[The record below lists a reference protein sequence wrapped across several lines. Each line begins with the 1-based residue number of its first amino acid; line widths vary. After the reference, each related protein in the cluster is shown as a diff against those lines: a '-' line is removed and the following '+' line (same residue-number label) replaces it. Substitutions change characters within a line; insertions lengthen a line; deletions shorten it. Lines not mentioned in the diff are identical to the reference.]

1 MYTILRSFDEL
12 TSPSEKKLTMNP
24 LQKKLGLAALAIG
37 IATAGIFYF
46 TTSKGKKPAVDFINP
61 AFGEYISFYTS
72 GVISSASPIRI
83 SLAQGVADSSEIG
96 QEVSAKVFDF
106 SPGIKGK
113 TIWLDNRTL
122 EFRPA
127 SPMTSA
133 QVYEVN
139 FYLSKLLSV
148 PPDLSTFNYTF
159 QVIPQNFEISI
170 DNIKPYVKTELKRQ
184 KIEGTL
190 FTADLAEA
198 TVVEKIISA
207 KQDGKN
213 LTITWAHAGDG
224 KQHNFVIEEV
234 ARGEQAS
241 KVTLSSAGKSLGI
254 DRDEL
259 QEVEIPSLSD
269 FKLMNAKV
277 IQNPNQYIVLQF
289 SDPLK
294 EKQDLNGLIQIKGLP
309 SLDFDIH
316 DNEVWVYPPVR
327 QTGNKTVYIE
337 AGIRNILDYK
347 MKSAAT
353 TEVVF
358 EQVAPAIRFT
368 SKGSILPS
376 TDGLVLPFEAV
387 NLNAVDVQIT
397 KIYENNILQFLQTN
411 NLAGGYE
418 LYRVGTQL
426 VNKTIA
432 LDNVGVTDLGKWNR
446 YTLNIAELINTEPGA
461 IYQVKVNF
469 NKSYSVFNCDDLQ
482 TPAQEADQFSEQE
495 SDGEY
500 YEGDDE
506 YYEEDDYDW
515 SQRDNP
521 CNSAYYSSD
530 RNIIKNILASDLGLL
545 AKSSGAGNTLVF
557 VTDLKTTE
565 PLSGIK
571 VELYDYQQQ
580 LLAEATTDA
589 EGKINF
595 ETKKQ
600 PFAVIAKN
608 GAQRGYLK
616 VADGDALSLST
627 FDVSGEYVQKGLKGF
642 LYGERGVWRP
652 GDSLY
657 LTFLLEDKS
666 KTLPAAHPV
675 VLELSNPQGQVVNR
689 LLRSTSVN
697 GFYKFATATPYDAP
711 TGNWTANVKAGGLNI
726 SQTIK
731 IETVKPNRLKIN
743 FDVGA
748 EKLTS
753 PNVTATLDVKWL
765 HGAPGR
771 NLKAEFEVLLVKAT
785 TQFEKYLDYIFE
797 DPSREFYSE
806 TQSVFE
812 GSTDSEGKATVN
824 ASLETSSTAPG
835 FLNAIFRGK
844 VFEESGN
851 FSIDRFSVPYY
862 PYESFVG
869 LKTPEGEKY
878 SGILYLDKPHTIAI
892 ATVDA
897 NGTPVSRNGVEMS
910 VYKID
915 WRWWWDNS
923 EESAANY
930 VEGSYSQLVKSGTT
944 NTSNGKG
951 TWQFEIKTPEWGR
964 YFVRACDP
972 ASGHC
977 TGKIVYVDE
986 PGWASRSRDDGENG
1000 GATLLSFTTD
1010 KGLYAIG
1017 EKINVTIPGSANGR
1031 ALISVENGSKVLQTY
1046 WVQTQAGENKFSFE
1060 ATDEM
1065 TPNVYVHVSLL
1076 QPHSQTVNDL
1086 PIRLYGV
1093 VPVKVEDPNTHL
1105 EPILTM
1111 PEVLEP
1117 GEKVTL
1123 KISEKSKRKMTYT
1136 IAMVDEGL
1144 LDLTRFKTPDAW
1156 NRFYSR
1162 EALGVRTWDV
1172 FDHVL
1177 GAFGANIERLLA
1189 IGGDAE
1195 LAASKEDDARANR
1208 FKPVVKFLGPFTLNG
1223 NSDEHTFVMPQ
1234 YIGSVKTMVVA
1245 GYEGAYG
1252 KTEKATPVRKP
1263 LMVLATLPRV
1273 LGPQEKLKLPVT
1285 LFTQEKS
1292 IKNVRVEVKV
1302 SGPVSLPNGSAQ
1314 SVNMS
1319 PTGDMTVE
1327 FDVDVKAE
1335 IGVAKIEVIA
1345 SSGSFKASDV
1355 IEIEVRNPNT
1365 PVTRTTES
1373 ILDAGKS
1380 WNSEVTP
1387 FGIAGTN
1394 TAVLEISNLPPV
1406 NLGSRLRYLI
1416 QYPHGC
1422 IEQTTSS
1429 VFPQLYLSNVK
1440 VLTEPEQNTIQRNIT
1455 AGVERLKSFAQRD
1468 GGFGYWP
1475 GTAENSDPWGT
1486 SYAGHFLLE
1495 AEKKGYYIPAD
1506 LLKRWKNFQKNKA
1519 QEWRRNDNYYNTDL
1533 MQAYRLYT
1541 LALAGSPEM
1550 GAMNRLREQGNLS
1563 STAAWMLAASYAKA
1577 GQIEAAKK
1585 LVEKLSS
1592 VVKPYRELSYCY
1604 GSELRDK
1611 ALIMETLL
1619 ALGDKAKS
1627 FEMLKEISKA
1637 LSNNNYWMST
1647 QEVSFCL
1654 KAVGSFAGMEKR
1666 GDLKF
1671 SYTVGGKKITTSTE
1685 LPLAQVQIPI
1695 AGAKK
1700 EAIQVVN
1707 ESGGILF
1714 ARVISEGTPARGQE
1728 EDEQS
1733 NLTLTVRYTDSD
1745 GNEIDPA
1752 QVQQGTEFLAE
1763 VNVQHTGRR
1772 SAYENLALAQVFP
1785 SGWEINNLRLQEA
1798 EESVKSSSFS
1808 YQDIRDD
1815 RVYTYFDLNPNERK
1829 TFRVLLTA
1837 SYAGTYYLPAIS
1849 CEAMY
1854 DKSIYARRKGREV
1867 EVVKVAGV
1875 Q

>member
-1 MYTILRSFDEL
+1 
-12 TSPSEKKLTMNP
+12 MNP
-24 LQKKLGLAALAIG
+24 LWKKLGLAALAIG

-46 TTSKGKKPAVDFINP
+46 TTSKGKKPVPDFINP
-61 AFGEYISFYTS
+61 AFGEYISFYTA
-72 GVISSASPIRI
+72 GVVSSASPIRI
-83 SLAQGVADSSEIG
+83 SLAKAVADSTEIG
-96 QEVSAKVFDF
+96 QEVSANVFDF
-106 SPGIKGK
+106 SPNIKGK
-113 TIWLDNRTL
+113 TVWLDGRTL

-127 SPMTSA
+127 SPMASA
-133 QVYEVN
+133 QVYEVD
-139 FYLSKLLSV
+139 FYLSKLLTV
-148 PPDLSTFNYTF
+148 PADLSTFKYTF
-159 QVIPQNFEISI
+159 QVIPQNFEVSI

-190 FTADLAEA
+190 STADLAAA
-198 TVVEKIISA
+198 TDVEKILSA
-207 KQDGKN
+207 QQGPKK
-213 LTITWAHAGDG
+213 LSITWAHAGDG
-224 KQHNFVIEEV
+224 KQHTFVIEDV
-234 ARGEQAS
+234 VRGEQAS
-241 KVTLSSAGKSLGI
+241 KVTVSSIGKSLGI
-254 DRDEL
+254 DRDES

-277 IQNPNQYIVLQF
+277 VQNPNQYVVLQF

-294 EKQDLNGLIQIKGLP
+294 EKQELEGLIQIKGLP

-327 QTGNKTVYIE
+327 QAGSKTIYIE

-347 MKSAAT
+347 MKNATT

-358 EQVAPAIRFT
+358 EQVAPAVRFT

-387 NLNAVDVQIT
+387 NLNAVDVLIT

-418 LYRVGTQL
+418 LYRVGTQVL
-426 VNKTIA
+426 NKTIA

-461 IYQVKVNF
+461 IYQVRVNF
-469 NKSYSVFNCDDLQ
+469 NRSYSVFNCDGSQ
-482 TPAQEADQFSEQE
+482 AVAEEADQFSEE
-495 SDGEY
+495 GGDGEY
-500 YEGDDE
+500 YEGDGD
-506 YYEEDDYDW
+506 YYEGDDYDW

-530 RNIIKNILASDLGLL
+530 RNISKNILASDLGLL

-580 LLAEATTDA
+580 LITEATTDA
-589 EGKINF
+589 DGKVNF
-595 ETKKQ
+595 ETKTQ

-616 VADGDALSLST
+616 VSDGDALSLST

-689 LLRSTSVN
+689 LVRSTSEN
-697 GFYKFATATPYDAP
+697 GFYKFTTATPHDAP
-711 TGNWTANVKAGGLNI
+711 TGNWTANVKAGGLEI
-726 SQTIK
+726 SQTVK

-748 EKLTS
+748 DKLTS
-753 PNVTATLDVKWL
+753 PNLTANLDVKWL

-785 TQFEKYLDYIFE
+785 TQFEKYPDYIFE

-812 GSTDSEGKATVN
+812 GSTDSDGKATIN
-824 ASLETSSTAPG
+824 ASLETSSAAPG

-844 VFEESGN
+844 VYEESGN
-851 FSIDRFSVPYY
+851 FSIDRFNIPYY

-878 SGILYLDKPHTIAI
+878 SGILYLDKPHTIDI
-892 ATVDA
+892 ATVNA
-897 NGTPVSRNGVEMS
+897 NGAPVSRNGVEMS

-930 VEGSYSQLVKSGTT
+930 VEGSYSQLVKSGTA

-972 ASGHC
+972 VSGHC

-1010 KGLYAIG
+1010 KGSYNIG
-1017 EKINVTIPGSANGR
+1017 EKVNMTIPGSANGR
-1031 ALISVENGSKVLQTY
+1031 ALVSVENGSKVLQTY
-1046 WVQTQAGENKFSFE
+1046 WIQTQAGENKFSFE
-1060 ATDEM
+1060 ATDAM
-1065 TPNVYVHVSLL
+1065 TPNVYVHISLL
-1076 QPHSQTVNDL
+1076 QPHSQTTNDL

-1105 EPILTM
+1105 DPILTM

-1117 GEKVTL
+1117 GEKVTI

-1208 FKPVVKFLGPFTLNG
+1208 FKPVVKFLGPFTLDG
-1223 NSDEHTFVMPQ
+1223 GSDEHTFVMPQ

-1273 LGPQEKLKLPVT
+1273 LGPEEKVKLPIT
-1285 LFTQEKS
+1285 LFTQEKA

-1302 SGPVSLPNGSAQ
+1302 SGPVSLPNGASQ
-1314 SVNMS
+1314 TVSMG
-1319 PTGDMTVE
+1319 PTGDMTLD
-1327 FDVDVKAE
+1327 FDLNVKGE

-1345 SSGSFKASDV
+1345 SSGSFKSTDV

-1365 PVTRTTES
+1365 PVTRSTE
-1373 ILDAGKS
+1373 IVLEAGKT
-1380 WNSEVTP
+1380 WNSEVSP

-1394 TAVLEISNLPPV
+1394 SAVLEISNLPPV
-1406 NLGSRLRYLI
+1406 NIGSRLRYLI
-1416 QYPHGC
+1416 QYPYGC

-1429 VFPQLYLSNVK
+1429 VFPQLYLSSVK
-1440 VLTEPEQNTIQRNIT
+1440 ALTETEQNTIQRNVT
-1455 AGVERLKSFAQRD
+1455 AGIERLKSFVQRD

-1475 GTAENSDPWGT
+1475 GSSSYSDAWGT
-1486 SYAGHFLLE
+1486 SYAGNFLVE
-1495 AEKKGYYIPAD
+1495 AEAKGYYIPAD
-1506 LLKRWKNFQKNKA
+1506 MLKRWKNFQKNKA
-1519 QEWRRNDNYYNTDL
+1519 QEWRRNNEYYNTDL

-1550 GAMNRLREQGNLS
+1550 GAMNRLREQANLS
-1563 STAAWMLAASYAKA
+1563 PTAAWMLAASYAKA
-1577 GQIEAAKK
+1577 GQADAAKK

-1592 VVKPYRELSYCY
+1592 VVKPYRELGYSY
-1604 GSELRDK
+1604 GSDLRDK
-1611 ALIMETLL
+1611 ALIMETLI
-1619 ALGDKAKS
+1619 ALDDKTKS
-1627 FEMLKEISKA
+1627 FELLKEISKS
-1637 LSNNNYWMST
+1637 LSNDSYWMST
-1647 QEVSFCL
+1647 QEVAFCL
-1654 KAVGSFAGMEKR
+1654 KAVGNFAGIEKR
-1666 GDLKF
+1666 GELKF
-1671 SYTVGGKKITTSTE
+1671 SYTLGGKKVSTSTG
-1685 LPLAQVQIPI
+1685 LPIAQVQIPI

-1700 EAIQVVN
+1700 ESVQVVN

-1714 ARVISEGTPARGQE
+1714 ARVISVGTPARGQE

-1733 NLTLTVRYTDSD
+1733 ALSLSIRYTDAE
-1745 GNEIDPA
+1745 GNQINPA
-1752 QVQQGTEFLAE
+1752 QLEQGTEFVAE
-1763 VNVQHTGRR
+1763 VRVAHGNTRGR
-1772 SAYENLALAQVFP
+1772 YENMALAQVFP

-1798 EESVKSSSFS
+1798 EEAVKSSSFT

-1815 RVYTYFDLNPNERK
+1815 RVYTYFDLNVGEEK
-1829 TFRVLLTA
+1829 VFRLLLTA
-1837 SYAGTYYLPAIS
+1837 TYAGTFYLPAVS

-1854 DKSIYARRKGREV
+1854 DRSIYARKKGQEV
-1867 EVVKVAGV
+1867 SVVKANII